1 MLSSNCRPASLKKG
15 DFTYMCGLI
24 GVVGTDDSAY
34 EAFVGLLNL
43 QHRGQ
48 DGAGIL
54 TVDTRLNQFSTQK
67 GTGLVD
73 NVFSE
78 RCFRSLRGPAAI
90 GHTRYA
96 TIGRR
101 DPNLLQPFL
110 DSHSGIAIAHNG
122 NIVNCYH
129 LREKILAANP
139 ALTFATES
147 DSEII
152 LQLLSTFVGGQ
163 LPRDNESLFAA
174 INYAMS
180 ELVGS
185 YAVVGLLKNCTLF
198 GFRDPNG
205 IRPLFFARKEEGI
218 YAFASESVVLDYLG
232 YADIQEVAAG
242 EAVIITSDGRVE
254 RRLVTRCSYSPCMFE
269 WVYFARVESCMGD
282 TSVYQARFQLGLI
295 LAEEIKRRGIEADV
309 VLPIPETSRIAAGA
323 MAEALGLPFR
333 ELLIKNRYVQRTFL
347 LDDQAAR
354 QLAIK
359 RKLFPIAPEIAG
371 KRCLVVDDS
380 IVRGNTANRIVKL
393 IKQAGA
399 AEVTLVSTCPPISSP
414 CYYGIDFPSNAE
426 LIAYN
431 RSEDEIAR
439 ELGVDHI
446 VYQSLDGLRQALAQ
460 KSLCTGCLNREYPTD
475 VSYGSLFEEQRSL
488 DREKSLAETV

>member
-1 MLSSNCRPASLKKG
+1 
-15 DFTYMCGLI
+15 MCGLI

-54 TVDTRLNQFSTQK
+54 TVDTKRNQFSLQK

-78 RCFRSLRGPAAI
+78 RSFRSLRGPAAI

-110 DSHSGIAIAHNG
+110 DSHAGIAIGHNG

-129 LREKILAANP
+129 LREDLLRSYDHLN
-139 ALTFATES
+139 FASES
-147 DSEII
+147 DSEVI
-152 LQLLSTFVGGQ
+152 LQLLSTYLKGQ
-163 LPRDNESLFAA
+163 PPQDNEALFAA
-174 INYAMS
+174 IGYAMA

-185 YAVVGLLKNCTLF
+185 YAVVGLLKNCSIF

-205 IRPLFFARKEEGI
+205 VRPLFMGRKDEKV
-218 YAFASESVVLDYLG
+218 YAFASETVALDYLG
-232 YADIQEVAAG
+232 YTDIEEVHPG
-242 EAVIITSDGRVE
+242 EAVIITIEGKVE
-254 RRLVTRCSYSPCMFE
+254 RKVLFQKSYSPCMFE
-269 WVYFARVESCMGD
+269 WVYFARVESQFGD
-282 TSVYQARFQLGLI
+282 TSVYKARFELGLI
-295 LAEEIKRRGIEADV
+295 LAEEVKRRGIEADV
-309 VLPIPETSRIAAGA
+309 VLPIPETSRIAGGA
-323 MAEALGLPFR
+323 IAEALDLPFR

-359 RKLFPIAPEIAG
+359 RKLFPIAQEIAG

-380 IVRGNTANRIVKL
+380 IVRGNTAIQIVKL

-399 AEVTLVSTCPPISSP
+399 KEVTLVSTCPPIASP
-414 CYYGIDFPSNAE
+414 CYYGIDFPSTSE
-426 LIAYN
+426 LVAYD
-431 RSEDEIAR
+431 RSEEEIAK

-446 VYQSLDGLRQALAQ
+446 VYQSLDGLKRALGQRGICA
-460 KSLCTGCLNREYPTD
+460 GCLTKEYPTD
-475 VSYGSLFEEQRSL
+475 VSHGSAFEEQRNI
-488 DREKSLAETV
+488 DRGKTLSETV

>member
-1 MLSSNCRPASLKKG
+1 
-15 DFTYMCGLI
+15 MCGLI

-54 TVDTRLNQFSTQK
+54 TVDTKRNQFNIQK
-67 GTGLVD
+67 GSGLVD

-78 RCFRSLRGPAAI
+78 RCFRTLRGPAAI

-129 LREKILAANP
+129 LRENILNANP
-139 ALTFATES
+139 HITFATES
-147 DSEII
+147 DSEVV
-152 LQLLSTFVGGQ
+152 LQLLSTYFKGQ
-163 LPRDNESLFAA
+163 EPQDNESLFAA
-174 INYAMS
+174 IASAMS

-185 YAVVGLLKNCTLF
+185 YAVVGLLKNCTIF

-205 IRPLFFARKEEGI
+205 IRPLFFGRKEDGI
-218 YAFASESVVLDYLG
+218 YAFASETVVLDYLG
-232 YADIQEVAAG
+232 YTDIEEVEPG
-242 EAVIITSDGRVE
+242 EAVIITFAGELE
-254 RRLVTRCSYSPCMFE
+254 RRMLYQQSYSPCMFE
-269 WVYFARVESCMGD
+269 WVYFARVESSMGNMP
-282 TSVYQARFQLGLI
+282 VYQARFQLGLI
-295 LAEEIKRRGIEADV
+295 LADEIKRRGIVADV

-323 MAEALGLPFR
+323 MAEALNLPCR

-399 AEVTLVSTCPPISSP
+399 REVTLVSTCPPISSP

-431 RSEDEIAR
+431 RSEEEIAR

-446 VYQSLDGLRQALAQ
+446 VYQSLSGLRRALAQ
-460 KSLCTGCLNREYPTD
+460 KSLCTGCLNKDYPTD
-475 VSYGSLFEEQRSL
+475 VSHGTLFEEQRSL
-488 DREKSLAETV
+488 DREKALVET

>member
-1 MLSSNCRPASLKKG
+1 
-15 DFTYMCGLI
+15 MCGLI

-54 TVDTRLNQFSTQK
+54 TVDTRSNQFNIQK
-67 GTGLVD
+67 GSGLVE

-78 RCFRSLRGPAAI
+78 RCFRTLKGPAAI

-110 DSHSGIAIAHNG
+110 DSSAGIAIGHNG

-129 LREKILAANP
+129 LREKILRCAP
-139 ALTFATES
+139 DLKFATES
-147 DSEII
+147 DSELI
-152 LQLLSTFVGGQ
+152 LQLLACQIKGSATPGG
-163 LPRDNESLFAA
+163 ESLFAA
-174 INYAMS
+174 IKYAMA

-185 YAVVGLLKNCTLF
+185 YAVVGLLKDCSIF
-198 GFRDPNG
+198 GFRDPHG
-205 IRPLFFARKEEGI
+205 IRPLFFGSKEGKV
-218 YAFASESVVLDYLG
+218 YAFSSETVVLDYLG
-232 YADIQEVAAG
+232 YSEIQEVGPG
-242 EAVIITSDGRVE
+242 EAVIIQLDGTVE
-254 RRLVTRCSYSPCMFE
+254 RRTLAPGSYSPCMFE
-269 WVYFARVESCMGD
+269 WVYFARVESSMGN
-282 TSVYQARFQLGLI
+282 TAVYQARFQLGVI
-295 LAEEIKRRGIEADV
+295 LADEVKRRGIEADV

-323 MAEALGLPFR
+323 MAEALGLPCR

-359 RKLFPIAPEIAG
+359 RKLFPISTEIEG

-399 AEVTLVSTCPPISSP
+399 KEVTLVSTCPPICSP
-414 CYYGIDFPSNAE
+414 CYYGIDFPSTAE

-431 RSEDEIAR
+431 RTEEEIAR
-439 ELGVDHI
+439 ELGIDRI
-446 VYQSLDGLRQALAQ
+446 VYQSIDGLKKALAQ
-460 KSLCTGCLNREYPTD
+460 KSLCMGCLTRSYPTD
-475 VSYGSLFEEQRSL
+475 VSHGSFFEEQRCI
-488 DREKSLAETV
+488 DREKSLVEAI